1 MFHYCIISLH
11 LSISLSLSSSPA
23 KAYSYGKLG
32 TTADYD
38 SDEAT
43 GYSNESTP
51 YYYGYGG
58 EESPAISSS
67 GAEDEEDSETEDAQQ
82 TFENCT
88 ISHDSPQDS

>member
-1 MFHYCIISLH
+1 MFHY
-11 LSISLSLSSSPA
+11 LSLSSSPA
-23 KAYSYGKLG
+23 KAYSYGKQ
-32 TTADYD
+32 TDYD

-67 GAEDEEDSETEDAQQ
+67 GDEDEEDGETEDAQQ